1 MAKLKMPKGSPTIDM
16 TPMVDLAFL
25 LVTFFML
32 AATFRSEELT
42 TVTIPS
48 SIGDEEIP
56 EKTLVQVTVTTGGQV
71 FFTVAGDTNRRLI
84 LEQVLKNFNSKPTA
98 QMSDE
103 FAKSGNIGCSISN
116 LGEFFAMS
124 SEERKAMSAAA
135 TVAIPIDTAITKKN
149 ELAMWLTA
157 ARDVMNARGKVQFEN
172 ETAKQAA
179 NAKALDP
186 YDFKPRF
193 VLKVSGES
201 EYVRVKAVIE
211 TFRDLNLNNLNFITS
226 QEAKPV
232 TQ

>member
-1 MAKLKMPKGSPTIDM
+1 
-16 TPMVDLAFL
+16 
-25 LVTFFML
+25 
-32 AATFRSEELT
+32 
-42 TVTIPS
+42 
-48 SIGDEEIP
+48 
-56 EKTLVQVTVTTGGQV
+56 
-71 FFTVAGDTNRRLI
+71 LI